1 MKKPVTIVLQVV
13 GLILLG
19 YGIYQVIV
27 PEASVNIGPIDASVQ
42 DNNDAYVTMGLGLL
56 SIGLGYFM
64 GRNKQ

>member
-1 MKKPVTIVLQVV
+1 MKKPVTLILQVV

-42 DNNDAYVTMGLGLL
+42 DNSDAYVTMALGLVA
-56 SIGLGYFM
+56 IGLGYFM
-64 GRNKQ
+64 GRKK